1 MSTKPSRQDS
11 LLAALQRKT
20 SPNLSLA
27 AATPPQPV
35 EADAEPVHNAGRAE
49 PARRMGKPIQ
59 FWLHD
64 ADRKTIRELS
74 AWLAG
79 QGIRPSDSM
88 VVRAALQM
96 ARPGPQLLE
105 CYRGVASLDGRLKAR

>member
-20 SPNLSLA
+20 SAPSAPINQEPLA
-27 AATPPQPV
+27 HTPPESVSAP
-35 EADAEPVHNAGRAE
+35 PPNKK
-49 PARRMGKPIQ
+49 MGKPVQ
-59 FWLHD
+59 FWLHET
-64 ADRKTIRELS
+64 DRKTIRELA

-88 VVRAALQM
+88 VIRAALQL
-96 ARPGPQLLE
+96 AKPGPQLLD
-105 CYRGVASLDGRLKAR
+105 CYRSAALLDGRLKTHKV